1 MLFRDCLGDG
11 EEFDILKLCEYF
23 IILNIC
29 FENLIVKCLYNFD
42 ILNFFL
48 LFEQFLDGVFY
59 FDIDNIVDYWISGV
73 INEEKIMKNK
83 NFSYIEN
90 F

>member
-1 MLFRDCLGDG
+1 M
-11 EEFDILKLCEYF
+11 I
-23 IILNIC
+23 
-29 FENLIVKCLYNFD
+29 KCLYNFD

-73 INEEKIMKNK
+73 TNEEKIMKNK

>member
-1 MLFRDCLGDG
+1 M
-11 EEFDILKLCEYF
+11 I
-23 IILNIC
+23 
-29 FENLIVKCLYNFD
+29 KCLYNFD

-59 FDIDNIVDYWISGV
+59 FDIDNIVDYWICGV

>member
-1 MLFRDCLGDG
+1 M
-11 EEFDILKLCEYF
+11 I
-23 IILNIC
+23 
-29 FENLIVKCLYNFD
+29 KCLYNFD

-83 NFSYIEN
+83 NFS
-90 F
+90 

>member
-1 MLFRDCLGDG
+1 M
-11 EEFDILKLCEYF
+11 
-23 IILNIC
+23 
-29 FENLIVKCLYNFD
+29 
-42 ILNFFL
+42 
-48 LFEQFLDGVFY
+48 FEQFLDGVFY

>member
-11 EEFDILKLCEYF
+11 GEFDILKLCEYF
-23 IILNIC
+23 IILNIY

-48 LFEQFLDGVFY
+48 LFE
-59 FDIDNIVDYWISGV
+59 
-73 INEEKIMKNK
+73 
-83 NFSYIEN
+83 
-90 F
+90 

>member
-1 MLFRDCLGDG
+1 M
-11 EEFDILKLCEYF
+11 I
-23 IILNIC
+23 
-29 FENLIVKCLYNFD
+29 KCLYNFD

-90 F
+90 FQEKRNLIENVDSGIDKEYCLSFLVDGLRIFG

>member
-1 MLFRDCLGDG
+1 M
-11 EEFDILKLCEYF
+11 I
-23 IILNIC
+23 
-29 FENLIVKCLYNFD
+29 KCLYNFD

-48 LFEQFLDGVFY
+48 LLEQFLDGVFY